1 MRKIKYLL
9 IAFFLSFSIAS
20 CDKADVEAIDYSEKI
35 IGTWLNDSSYGI
47 VPSPQTLIISRSN
60 IDIYSTKE
68 VKADFAGGP
77 PGDYSPVSLNW
88 SHSVYSLNGKTLTLT
103 PLYKDE
109 SSEQVYEISALKGDV
124 LTLVEKDAS
133 LHLLEKESS
142 NTIKL
147 TRWQPK

>member
-1 MRKIKYLL
+1 M
-9 IAFFLSFSIAS
+9 
-20 CDKADVEAIDYSEKI
+20 
-35 IGTWLNDSSYGI
+35 
-47 VPSPQTLIISRSN
+47 
-60 IDIYSTKE
+60 
-68 VKADFAGGP
+68 
-77 PGDYSPVSLNW
+77 
-88 SHSVYSLNGKTLTLT
+88 YSLNGKTLTLT